1 MSITCN
7 TGFRASGTKSLNCV
21 NGKWDSPV
29 PQCIGKITVKST
41 EAVILTVITI
51 NMIRFIRIIS
61 FIGSCQSL
69 LYDQTR
75 CRFERQ
81 LGLPVNYFK

>member
-7 TGFRASGTKSLNCV
+7 TGFRASGTKTLNCV

-29 PQCIGKITVKST
+29 PQCVGKITVKST
-41 EAVILTVITI
+41 EAMILTVMTI
-51 NMIRFIRIIS
+51 NMIRFIHIIS
-61 FIGSCQSL
+61 FTDGCQSL

-75 CRFERQ
+75 CRFEGV
-81 LGLPVNYFK
+81 LG